1 MRNPFLSTDHYS
13 IAPHLKKRPHQ
24 KPSMKYA
31 PRNDRIYSLDSAP
44 SYLAHQAK
52 PFYIDQKYQ
61 KYVHDLR
68 KIEGESAKI
77 YGLDALRYEP

>member
-1 MRNPFLSTDHYS
+1 M
-13 IAPHLKKRPHQ
+13 
-24 KPSMKYA
+24 PSMKYA
-31 PRNDRIYSLDSAP
+31 PRDDRIYSLDSAP

-68 KIEGESAKI
+68 KI
-77 YGLDALRYEP
+77 